1 MARRDL
7 PDDDAAFRPAQGA
20 RSIDAAA
27 LYATHAPEIRRLCL
41 RLTRDPSA
49 ADDLAQETFARFLAR
64 LPHLPATVNVGAYL
78 QVTARNLYFKH
89 LRDHTHE
96 VCDEF
101 LDDRLGTDED
111 LERDPARATLLVEQ
125 VDQMRR
131 SAARLN
137 GRQRR
142 ALLLREVEGQSYPEI
157 AARMGISTDAVAH
170 VLARARTRLR
180 SEYRREQSPAVI
192 ATAACGPVRDVLS
205 AYLDGQLSPDAHDA
219 AAAHLATCDAC
230 REVLASYREA
240 SVQLRGAAPLSPV
253 AALLERAGA
262 IFQGG
267 LLHTTGTAATI
278 ATGAAI
284 VAVGGGGLVVA
295 HHFVAPT
302 PASSAA
308 VATQAAP
315 GGDPTGAGRASSP
328 AGSTGAPGDS
338 AVSDPAATDGGAAG
352 VATDPGPAG
361 TTSGAGETSTGT
373 GTAGPTATG
382 PIDGGSVDVTLP
394 VDATLRVETPAVTT
408 PRVTVPSVTTPPI
421 TTPHVATPPVATPIV
436 TVPSVEVPA
445 VTVPPVTTPTVA
457 LPGVTIPPVTL
468 PKLPGH

>member
-1 MARRDL
+1 MARPDL
-7 PDDDAAFRPAQGA
+7 PDDDAAIRPAQGA

-49 ADDLAQETFARFLAR
+49 ADDLAQETFTRFLAR

-89 LRDHTHE
+89 LRDQTHE

-230 REVLASYREA
+230 RNVLASYREA

-262 IFQGG
+262 IFRGG
-267 LLHTTGTAATI
+267 VLHTTGTAATI

-284 VAVGGGGLVVA
+284 VAVGGGGLLVA

-315 GGDPTGAGRASSP
+315 GGGDTTGAGRTSSP
-328 AGSTGAPGDS
+328 AGSTAAPGNS
-338 AVSDPAATDGGAAG
+338 TVPDPAATNGGVGGA
-352 VATDPGPAG
+352 ATDPGPAARCRAPG
-361 TTSGAGETSTGT
+361 RHRP
-373 GTAGPTATG
+373 GPAPRGRRRPCRATR
-382 PIDGGSVDVTLP
+382 PFP
-394 VDATLRVETPAVTT
+394 WRRRP
-408 PRVTVPSVTTPPI
+408 
-421 TTPHVATPPVATPIV
+421 
-436 TVPSVEVPA
+436 
-445 VTVPPVTTPTVA
+445 
-457 LPGVTIPPVTL
+457 
-468 PKLPGH
+468 